1 MSHVPRLLSLS
12 ASAEIA
18 VLIVNQTRDG
28 KLGLFCFA
36 SQFTAAVNGTGK
48 LGFTRSYWHGMR
60 TFQCK
65 RSSDTTLAV
74 QCTAGSLPIPWLIA
88 IELALAFGHC
98 ISSPR
103 GFHKGFLPLAH
114 AWVSS
119 IDVCTLDFIDKRKG
133 TQAEREHHF
142 FFNHCRNINSIE
154 YIVLRVHYRITVS
167 FALSFA

>member
-74 QCTAGSLPIPWLIA
+74 QCTVQLDRCQYLDSSQSSLLLLLVIVFRPPEGSTRVSYPRPTLEYRPLTFVLLILSTNA
-88 IELALAFGHC
+88 KERKLNE
-98 ISSPR
+98 STTS
-103 GFHKGFLPLAH
+103 FLTI
-114 AWVSS
+114 VE
-119 IDVCTLDFIDKRKG
+119 TL
-133 TQAEREHHF
+133 
-142 FFNHCRNINSIE
+142 
-154 YIVLRVHYRITVS
+154 IV
-167 FALSFA
+167 